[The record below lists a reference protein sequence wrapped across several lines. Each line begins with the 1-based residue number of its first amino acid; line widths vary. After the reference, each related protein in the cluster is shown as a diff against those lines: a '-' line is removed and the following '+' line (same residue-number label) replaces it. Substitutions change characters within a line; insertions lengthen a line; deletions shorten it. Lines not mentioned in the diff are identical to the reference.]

1 MCSADIYIDNT
12 FDLGQLCIV
21 FGDKHDSKTFQS
33 RLLSDYTSIIDIAWG
48 ILQIWYFSMICFPF

>member
-33 RLLSDYTSIIDIAWG
+33 RLLSDYTSIIDIA
-48 ILQIWYFSMICFPF
+48 